1 MRIGIEKFLAPLLAA
16 GMMVTGSTAFAASWT
31 LNATDIATGGQ
42 TANVNIS
49 GGPSVDISVQS
60 GRTIQPKTTPAG
72 TQTRGTSGGVNGE
85 IDVSPDFF
93 DMNFS
98 ENVFLSNFRVAWLF
112 PDGEY
117 SDVGNEVAVFETYD
131 AGGNLIDDFFLEAQS
146 PTSAQFFSDAS
157 LSISSLVA
165 GVTVNNIELA
175 QDSNPASGGVWEL
188 VGASIFGDF
197 DTLRLVGGDK
207 DKIEGSRDSDFS
219 FVSAEGAVVVPVPAA
234 LPLMAAGL
242 GLLGLARSR
251 RKRIAA

>member
-1 MRIGIEKFLAPLLAA
+1 MRIGLEKFLAPLLAA
-16 GMMVTGSTAFAASWT
+16 GMMVTGSTAFAANWT
-31 LNATDIATGGQ
+31 LNATDIATGVNS
-42 TANVNIS
+42 TNINIS
-49 GGPSVDISVQS
+49 GGPSVEVSVQS
-60 GRTIQPKTTPAG
+60 GRTIQPKTTPAN

-93 DMNFS
+93 DLDFS
-98 ENVFLSNFRVAWLF
+98 EDVFLSKLTVAWLF

-131 AGGNLIDDFFLEAQS
+131 AGGNLIADFFLEAQS
-146 PTSAQFFSDAS
+146 PTDAQIFTDAS
-157 LSISSLVA
+157 LSTLVA

-175 QDSNPASGGVWEL
+175 QDSNPKSGGVWEL
-188 VGASIFGDF
+188 IGASIFGDF

-219 FVSAEGAVVVPVPAA
+219 FVGAEGAVVVPVPAA